1 MKAEEILRLRNQGE
15 ETKVQFKERISD
27 KYDSGCELVAF
38 SNTHGGLL
46 VVGINDKSGEINP
59 LSYQEAQETT
69 SLLGNMASE
78 NVVPS
83 ILLDIETVA
92 VDGGSIVVATVK
104 EGLNKP
110 YHDNKGVVWVKNGAD
125 KRKVFDNAEL
135 AEMMSQCGNFAPD
148 EASVSD
154 IGIKDLDEQVVKK
167 YLLNRFSVVM
177 ENRGINE
184 LNLRDY
190 TLEEMAHFVVKGLGV
205 EGLLRNL
212 RFIRPDGKLTV
223 AAVLLFAKYPQ
234 RWLPAYT
241 AKCISYIGNSVGG
254 TTFRDKVKDSDMEG
268 GLLHQFE
275 TIMAFLTR
283 NLRNV
288 QVEKEFN
295 SLGKLEIS
303 YTALTEFVVN
313 ALVHRSLNWKSPI
326 RIFVFDDRVEI
337 HSPGELPN
345 GLTVDD
351 IIKGTSMPR
360 NLFLFT
366 NANFLLPYTGA
377 GSGIIRALEDRPDV
391 MFENRV
397 GSHEFVIIVKK
408 KSNQNSSKK
417 SNQESNQEK
426 SHKHPIDKEQNDI
439 VSFCTIPR
447 SSKEIMDMIGVSNQS
462 VNRRKYILSLVEMG
476 LLEMTNPDNPNDRNQ
491 KYRKSN
497 RESNQEGNQESNQE
511 SNQEKL
517 HNHLITKKQKDIV
530 NFCSVPRSSKE
541 ILDRIGVSNQSANR
555 RRHILPLVEMGFLEM
570 TNPDNPNDRNQKYRK
585 KRTTIIYK

>member
-1 MKAEEILRLRNQGE
+1 MKAEEILRLRNQ
-15 ETKVQFKERISD
+15 
-27 KYDSGCELVAF
+27 
-38 SNTHGGLL
+38 
-46 VVGINDKSGEINP
+46 
-59 LSYQEAQETT
+59 
-69 SLLGNMASE
+69 
-78 NVVPS
+78 
-83 ILLDIETVA
+83 
-92 VDGGSIVVATVK
+92 
-104 EGLNKP
+104 
-110 YHDNKGVVWVKNGAD
+110 
-125 KRKVFDNAEL
+125 
-135 AEMMSQCGNFAPD
+135 
-148 EASVSD
+148 
-154 IGIKDLDEQVVKK
+154 
-167 YLLNRFSVVM
+167 
-177 ENRGINE
+177 
-184 LNLRDY
+184 
-190 TLEEMAHFVVKGLGV
+190 
-205 EGLLRNL
+205 
-212 RFIRPDGKLTV
+212 
-223 AAVLLFAKYPQ
+223 
-234 RWLPAYT
+234 
-241 AKCISYIGNSVGG
+241 
-254 TTFRDKVKDSDMEG
+254 
-268 GLLHQFE
+268 
-275 TIMAFLTR
+275 
-283 NLRNV
+283 
-288 QVEKEFN
+288 
-295 SLGKLEIS
+295 
-303 YTALTEFVVN
+303 
-313 ALVHRSLNWKSPI
+313 
-326 RIFVFDDRVEI
+326 
-337 HSPGELPN
+337 GELPN

-408 KSNQNSSKK
+408 KSNQEN
-417 SNQESNQEK
+417 NQEK

-462 VNRRKYILSLVEMG
+462 VNSRKYILSLVEMG

-497 RESNQEGNQESNQE
+497 QESNRESNQESNRE

-530 NFCSVPRSSKE
+530 SFCSVPRSSKE

>member
-1 MKAEEILRLRNQGE
+1 MKAEEILRLRNQ
-15 ETKVQFKERISD
+15 
-27 KYDSGCELVAF
+27 
-38 SNTHGGLL
+38 
-46 VVGINDKSGEINP
+46 
-59 LSYQEAQETT
+59 
-69 SLLGNMASE
+69 
-78 NVVPS
+78 
-83 ILLDIETVA
+83 
-92 VDGGSIVVATVK
+92 
-104 EGLNKP
+104 
-110 YHDNKGVVWVKNGAD
+110 
-125 KRKVFDNAEL
+125 
-135 AEMMSQCGNFAPD
+135 
-148 EASVSD
+148 
-154 IGIKDLDEQVVKK
+154 
-167 YLLNRFSVVM
+167 
-177 ENRGINE
+177 
-184 LNLRDY
+184 
-190 TLEEMAHFVVKGLGV
+190 
-205 EGLLRNL
+205 
-212 RFIRPDGKLTV
+212 
-223 AAVLLFAKYPQ
+223 
-234 RWLPAYT
+234 
-241 AKCISYIGNSVGG
+241 
-254 TTFRDKVKDSDMEG
+254 
-268 GLLHQFE
+268 
-275 TIMAFLTR
+275 
-283 NLRNV
+283 
-288 QVEKEFN
+288 
-295 SLGKLEIS
+295 
-303 YTALTEFVVN
+303 
-313 ALVHRSLNWKSPI
+313 
-326 RIFVFDDRVEI
+326 
-337 HSPGELPN
+337 GELPN

-417 SNQESNQEK
+417 SNQENNQESNQEK

-497 RESNQEGNQESNQE
+497 QESNRESNQE